1 MVEMKRICI
10 VSALILMVL
19 TALSGVVQTDDGKD
33 VLAYWSFNV
42 GEISKTPGANGEL
55 YADEGSGE
63 IQCTFP
69 INTSTIYTGTSTN
82 LVVSGYDGGRAL
94 GFTKPSASGS
104 YLFERDIEVK
114 FSTKYYEDITVSY
127 AVLFG
132 SANTGDY
139 IETTTHTIQYSYNG
153 GVYETINDPIT
164 PELNNRWNLKVFNL
178 HGITEVNDNSEVN
191 IKISLSLSGNQARQ
205 TRIDN
210 FLITGTPIYDFIPDR
225 TDTIANTTITFEE
238 GVADNITNTAM
249 MPTLPP
255 NAADGSESLALDL
268 KGEGPWRIILE
279 NDKEYCAYNHGG
291 AWVEVIKS
299 EGNSES
305 DGYFE
310 IEIPSQRTGNELFVL
325 FSDSQPTL
333 PVELTAFKV
342 FAYPGLAPKISWET
356 ASETALN
363 GYYVLRGESP
373 NLQSAQVISPLI
385 HAQNSSL
392 YMRYEFEDKT
402 VVSEARYYYWLHILE
417 LNQIDSYA
425 GPIALEY
432 YTEESQTPEHTYAI
446 TGIRDIYPNPFNP
459 STNISFELADD
470 SEVAFKMYNLRGEE
484 VLGLE
489 SRPYPKGVHHIYIDS
504 KTQAGRELPAGVY
517 LLRMQVGASSY
528 IRKITLLK

>member
-1 MVEMKRICI
+1 
-10 VSALILMVL
+10 MVL

-33 VLAYWSFNV
+33 VLAYWSFNSNEKSGV
-42 GEISKTPGANGEL
+42 IYDNNMRI
-55 YADEGSGE
+55 ADEGNGMMRLSFTSGSSLGGSDYY
-63 IQCTFP
+63 CLSP
-69 INTSTIYTGTSTN
+69 KYTRERGI
-82 LVVSGYDGGRAL
+82 
-94 GFTKPSASGS
+94 GFTSFVGGGNVGLITETLK
-104 YLFERDIEVK
+104 IEL
-114 FSTKYYEDITVSY
+114 STRYYENIMVNYALLCGISIQDTEHRIYYSFDGIDYTYYNNNTVNPLIP
-127 AVLFG
+127 V
-132 SANTGDY
+132 
-139 IETTTHTIQYSYNG
+139 
-153 GVYETINDPIT
+153 
-164 PELNNRWNLKVFNL
+164 R
-178 HGITEVNDNSEVN
+178 DNSYHPVGFD
-191 IKISLSLSGNQARQ
+191 ISAVSDVFDKQKVYIMIEMYEKVTGNRN

-238 GVADNITNTAM
+238 GVADNITSTAV

-255 NAADGSESLALDL
+255 NAADDSESLALDL

-291 AWVEVIKS
+291 AWIEVIKF

-310 IEIPSQRTGNELFVL
+310 IEIPSQSQRAGNELFVL
-325 FSDSQPTL
+325 FSNDQPTL

-517 LLRMQVGASSY
+517 FLKMQAGASSH

>member
-1 MVEMKRICI
+1 
-10 VSALILMVL
+10 MVL
-19 TALSGVVQTDDGKD
+19 TALSGVVQPDDEKD

-94 GFTKPSASGS
+94 GFKKPKAKDA
-104 YLFERDIEVK
+104 YLFEQDIEVK
-114 FSTKYYEDITVSY
+114 FSTKYYKDITVSY
-127 AVLFG
+127 ALRCDASITEEKHTIFYSLDG
-132 SANTGDY
+132 GDY
-139 IETTTHTIQYSYNG
+139 IPHEQDYQPSVYNAWYLK
-153 GVYETINDPIT
+153 VSEVPVV
-164 PELNNRWNLKVFNL
+164 NNR
-178 HGITEVNDNSEVN
+178 SEVK
-191 IKISLSLSGNQARQ
+191 IKIKMRLWGEKEGH

-238 GVADNITNTAM
+238 GVADNITSTAV

-517 LLRMQVGASSY
+517 FLKMQAGASSH